1 MVWLLFIISAA
12 VIVISATQLSRFGD
26 VIAHKTKLGGMFI
39 GVLLLAG
46 ATSLPELITSIS
58 SAQQGNPNLAAGNL
72 FGSNSLNMM
81 LLAVV
86 DLASQN
92 RRVLRIVALRHAL
105 SGSLTIFLMGLAVFF
120 ILADFSAQIG
130 WVGLDSIWIIL
141 IYIAALYL
149 IEGNN
154 KHLTKK
160 EVELERIIQPVMS
173 LKKGILGYTVAAAVI
188 ILITPQLVRLSGEIA
203 VITGLGN
210 TFIGTTLLAFVTS
223 LPELVTT
230 IAAIKI
236 GADDMAVG
244 NLFGSNLFNM
254 FALGFVD
261 LFYIEGRF
269 LHAIDPSFIIVGM
282 LGLLMTGLALIGNL
296 IKIEKWLWFI
306 EIDALILIIVYF
318 LGLWLLYSRSIAA

>member
-1 MVWLLFIISAA
+1 
-12 VIVISATQLSRFGD
+12 
-26 VIAHKTKLGGMFI
+26 MFI